1 VFVAEEECLDV
12 GFGTAQARLANL
24 LRSGALSASSADCY
38 ERVLTGLDRVG
49 PPGSAAGVSKLVAV
63 QFGKL
68 EIRGDSAR
76 LPLRWQ
82 ATGSVGGGLFPV
94 LDADLG
100 LAALGHHATMLSLA
114 GSYRAPLGEAGAV
127 LGRVVLQRV
136 ATTTIRA
143 FVRCVAD
150 AIVDPAGAP
159 APGQEGY
166 GLSPWQPPA
175 PGMP

>member
-12 GFGTAQARLANL
+12 GFGAARARLANL
-24 LRSGALSASSADCY
+24 LCSGALITSSADCY
-38 ERVLTGLDRVG
+38 EQVLTGLVRVG
-49 PPGSAAGVSKLVAV
+49 PLGSAPGISKLVTV
-63 QFGKL
+63 QFGEL
-68 EIRGDSAR
+68 VIGGDSAR

-82 ATGSVGGGLFPV
+82 ATGPVSGGLFPA

-100 LAALGHHATMLSLA
+100 LTALSEGATILSLT
-114 GSYRAPLGEAGAV
+114 GSYRAPLATAGAA
-127 LGRVVLQRV
+127 LDRVVLQRV

-150 AIVDPAGAP
+150 AIVNPAGAP
-159 APGQEGY
+159 APGQDGC

-175 PGMP
+175 PDMP